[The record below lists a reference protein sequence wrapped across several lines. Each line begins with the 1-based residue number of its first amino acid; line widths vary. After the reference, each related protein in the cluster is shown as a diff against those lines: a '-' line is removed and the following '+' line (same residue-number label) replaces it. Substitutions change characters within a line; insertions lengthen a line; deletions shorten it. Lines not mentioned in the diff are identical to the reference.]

1 MKEASNYLGQPS
13 KQLTFYS
20 LADPYLGPTQ
30 GFPNDA
36 ICTMCPTFLTYNKVV
51 FFPDIAM

>member
-36 ICTMCPTFLTYNKVV
+36 MCTMCPTFLTYNKVV